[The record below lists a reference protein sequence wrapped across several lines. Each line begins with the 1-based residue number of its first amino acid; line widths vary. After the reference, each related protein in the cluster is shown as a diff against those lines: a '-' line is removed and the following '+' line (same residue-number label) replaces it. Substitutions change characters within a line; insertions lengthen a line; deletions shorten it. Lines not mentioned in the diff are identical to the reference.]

1 MENQL
6 WQRNSGD
13 GLGKKYDNKSVPT
26 IPTRTYYLLINI
38 VINTKVIKFIPIVL
52 RSIVNTP
59 TLMHQIYACKTVR

>member
-26 IPTRTYYLLINI
+26 IPTRTYMTSYLLFIN
-38 VINTKVIKFIPIVL
+38 L
-52 RSIVNTP
+52 
-59 TLMHQIYACKTVR
+59 